1 MPSARHPSPRHQSAP
16 PWPLIIYVVGLVV
29 FFFGFTDLT
38 RVSDTSLPLFGGF
51 LALLSL
57 AVIIAVHRGR
67 PTA

>member
-1 MPSARHPSPRHQSAP
+1 MHFTRHPSPGHQPAR

-38 RVSDTSLPLFGGF
+38 RVSNTSLPLFGGF

>member
-1 MPSARHPSPRHQSAP
+1 MHPTRHPAPGHKPAP

-38 RVSDTSLPLFGGF
+38 RIGDASLPLFGGF